1 MKKFQKGQGMVEF
14 ALTLVILIGIVA
26 GMIDIAPA
34 IFNVYTAKQM
44 SARGARAAGIYSPDG
59 YRTCE
64 NDVLAAIG
72 NPWLISATWEVTIS
86 PNCDTDPLS
95 TIPTRQN
102 VWVQVEVTYTRLF
115 WRGGAGVWTF
125 YLPTVDQ
132 AR

>member
-1 MKKFQKGQGMVEF
+1 MKKLQKGQGMVEF
-14 ALTLVILIGIVA
+14 ALSLVILIGIVA

-44 SARGARAAGIYSPDG
+44 SARGARAAAIYTPDG
-59 YRTCE
+59 FRNCR
-64 NDVLAAIG
+64 NDAINAIG
-72 NPWLISATWEVTIS
+72 NPWLMSATWEVTIS
-86 PNCDTDPLS
+86 PNCDANPFS
-95 TIPTRQN
+95 TIPTGQDVR
-102 VWVQVEVTYTRLF
+102 VDVRVDYTRLF